1 MKTKTNFN
9 AKVTEIEGK
18 MLDVSS
24 LITKTNFNTKI
35 IEIEGKITDV
45 SSLITKTDFDA
56 KLKAISDRVTKNKSK
71 HLLVENELLKLKTF
85 NLSYFKG
92 KNYFGDDNINY
103 LVFEVSYKYLNLYN
117 DSNKIVSSWSSI
129 GASKEIIKAPRSNND
144 ILYPTAYL
152 YPRKNKIKI

>member
-1 MKTKTNFN
+1 MKTKTIFN

-18 MLDVSS
+18 ILDVSS

-85 NLSYFKG
+85 DLSYFKG

-103 LVFEVSYKYLNLYN
+103 LVFEVSYKYLNFIMILI
-117 DSNKIVSSWSSI
+117 KLFLHGVL
-129 GASKEIIKAPRSNND
+129 KECLKKLLRLLDIIMIYYIQQQRIFIS
-144 ILYPTAYL
+144 
-152 YPRKNKIKI
+152 